1 VLRGME
7 GQEIV
12 IEPSEG
18 RLIRIPLTSVK
29 RANLKFEW

>member
-1 VLRGME
+1 LRGLDGE
-7 GQEIV
+7 EIV

-18 RLIRIPLTSVK
+18 RLIRIPLSGVK